1 MWGVLNIVRR
11 FLFGWANREFLIF
24 LFYLA
29 LAGIFWLLMTLNE
42 GYDQEIKVPVRF
54 INVPGNVVLTS
65 GENDTLRFT
74 VHDKGISLLTY
85 LYKKE
90 QPPVT
95 IDFRRFDRSD
105 GTGVVPSGD
114 LLRLMGATL
123 PASAK
128 AVSVKPETLVYY
140 YNNGE
145 RKKVPVEYQ
154 GKVVPDMP
162 YYLSEVRY
170 LTDSVTIYASEEKL
184 DSIKKVYTV
193 PLNCKNF
200 RDSLVV
206 RARLRK
212 MAGVKTVPSE
222 IGICFVTDML
232 TEMTIGDVPVVGE
245 NMPEGRVLRTFP
257 AKVQVSFVA
266 GVKRIKT
273 LSPEDFTVVADY
285 NQLSADSSSKC
296 SIYLKE
302 WPSDV
307 QRVKLSTDHV
317 DYLIDEKD
325 K

>member
-1 MWGVLNIVRR
+1 MWEVFNIVRR

-29 LAGIFWLLMTLNE
+29 MAGIFWMLMTLNE

-54 INVPGNVVLTS
+54 VNVPGNVVLTS

-74 VHDKGISLLTY
+74 VHDKGISLITY

-90 QPPVT
+90 RTPIT
-95 IDFRRFDRSD
+95 IDFRRYDQQD

-114 LLRLMGATL
+114 LLRLATAVL

-128 AVSVKPETLVYY
+128 AVGVKPESLLFY

-162 YYLSEVRY
+162 YYISEVKY
-170 LTDSVTIYASEEKL
+170 HTDSVVIYASQDKL

-193 PLNCKNF
+193 PLNYSNF
-200 RDSLVV
+200 RDSLTV
-206 RARLRK
+206 RAKLRHIE
-212 MAGVKTVPSE
+212 GVKIVPGE
-222 IGICFVTDML
+222 VGISFLTDML
-232 TEMTIGDVPVVGE
+232 TEMTIDDVPVVGE

-257 AKVQVSFVA
+257 AKLEVSFVA

-273 LSPEDFTVVADY
+273 LSAKDFLIVADY
-285 NQLSADSSSKC
+285 NELNTDSSAKC
-296 SIYLKE
+296 RVTLKE
-302 WPSDV
+302 WPADL
-307 QRVKLSTDHV
+307 QRVRLTTDLV
-317 DYLIDEKD
+317 DYLIDED